1 MFNMRACGKVE
12 ILTEDV
18 QAIRYIKSGDV
29 SGLEFLMSRYQVK
42 AARAAFLITHDEAV
56 AQDVVQETFI
66 RIYQRVH
73 QFDERYPFEP
83 YLMRSIINA
92 SLNAMRGTDKQ
103 VSLDGADGKIMDL
116 LDRADSI
123 ETQAESS
130 ELQREI
136 MDALSKLPL
145 RQRAVIVQRY
155 YLEMSE
161 KEMAY
166 ALEVPPGTV
175 KWLLNAARERL
186 RGLIGMKGGWDEK

>member
-1 MFNMRACGKVE
+1 MFNMRARGKTDD
-12 ILTEDV
+12 LTEDV
-18 QAIRYIKSGDV
+18 QAIRRIKSGDMG
-29 SGLEFLMSRYQVK
+29 GLESLMDRYQVK
-42 AARAAFLITHDEAV
+42 AARAAFLITHDQII

-103 VSLDGADGKIMDL
+103 VSLDGGDGEIRDL
-116 LDRADSI
+116 LDLAASV
-123 ETQAESS
+123 ESQAEFSH
-130 ELQREI
+130 LQDEI
-136 MDALSKLPL
+136 MGALSRLPL
-145 RQRAVIVQRY
+145 RQRAAIVQRY

-161 KEMAY
+161 KEMAQ
-166 ALEVPPGTV
+166 ALDIQPGTV

-186 RGLIGMKGGWDEK
+186 RSLLGQKGGLDE